1 LPRTEAVVV
10 NAANRKALS
19 GCGKA
24 IGASMTEGGTG
35 KNEDSAKL
43 NADV

>member
-1 LPRTEAVVV
+1 VV
-10 NAANRKALS
+10 NVASRKALS
-19 GCGKA
+19 GCNKA
-24 IGASMTEGGTG
+24 IGASMMEGGIG